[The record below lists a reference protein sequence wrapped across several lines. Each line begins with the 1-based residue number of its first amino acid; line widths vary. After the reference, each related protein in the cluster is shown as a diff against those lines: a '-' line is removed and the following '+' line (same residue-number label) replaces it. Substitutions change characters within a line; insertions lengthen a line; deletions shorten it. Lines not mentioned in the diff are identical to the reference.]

1 MQFKKKND
9 QPEETPLWLKILKGF
24 FRFFGRAFVTVL
36 SVIIISGCIIG
47 CVLATVIL
55 GMVDDAEVVDLD
67 QLELSYTTIIYTKD
81 SETGVYVEDTKL
93 YGESGKL
100 IWADYEQFPD
110 YLIDTVV
117 AAEDKRFWQHQ
128 GVDFA
133 RTIQATLDFLT
144 GGDSGGGSTITQ
156 QLIKNVTGANEVRI
170 DRKVKEIFNALALE
184 KQYSKQQILEA
195 YLNVIALGYNTKGVQ
210 AAANMYYDKDI
221 SELTL
226 PECAGLIAITNNPSI
241 FEPFGHPE
249 NNKERREYI
258 YGEMLENK
266 YISEAEYNTL
276 CEVDIVTSKGQVTG
290 KESGK
295 YTSWFIDY
303 VIDDVISDLMDEYGW
318 DKETA
323 SYNLYNGGY
332 RIYATVDNRI
342 QGIVE
347 DYYENPD
354 GFPKVRNEVQP
365 DSAFVILNFDG
376 EVVAIVGGKGEKTG
390 SRLFN
395 IAASGKRHIGS
406 TIKPISSYALAIEND
421 LITFSTV
428 ITDEPI
434 YKAGETIGSTTFRAD
449 WPINYYAGYMGD
461 VPVDVAVQR
470 SINTIPV
477 KLVTLLTPRTVF
489 DFLTQKL
496 HISTLIDSGPNNDVA
511 VAPMALGSFTE
522 GVTPLELAGA
532 YQMIGNGGL
541 YIEPHSY
548 TKVLDSEGAVILTAN
563 TAPERVISAET
574 ATILNKLCQRVVYGP
589 RGTASPTA
597 QIPGFTVAGKTGSAS
612 DNTDLWFVGMTPQYL
627 GVCWLGYSEGMKE
640 IKYNSYP
647 TPVIWQAIMKQ
658 VMVGED
664 PSVKFPESAN
674 VVSATYC
681 AASGDLAGSACT
693 ETATGWYKKDNLP
706 GNCTRC
712 YGGSGGIWDIPSES
726 GSDEEES
733 SGVRDI
739 LQNLFG

>member
-1 MQFKKKND
+1 MQFKKNND
-9 QPEETPLWLKILKGF
+9 QPKEKPVWVKILKAIM
-24 FRFFGRAFVTVL
+24 RFFARALVTVL
-36 SVIIISGCIIG
+36 SVFIISGCIIG
-47 CVLATVIL
+47 CVLATVVL
-55 GMVDDAEVVDLD
+55 GMVDDADVIDLD

-81 SETGVYVEDTKL
+81 SETGVFVEDTKL

-100 IWADYEQFPD
+100 IWADYDQFPD

-133 RTIQATLDFLT
+133 RTIQATLSFLS

-184 KQYSKQQILEA
+184 KKYSKQQILEA

-226 PECAGLIAITNNPSI
+226 AECAGLIAITNNPSI
-241 FEPFGHPE
+241 YEPFGHPE
-249 NNKERREYI
+249 NNKGRREYI
-258 YGEMLENK
+258 YSEMLEVG
-266 YISEAEYNTL
+266 YIDRAEYDTL
-276 CEVDIVTSKGQVTG
+276 CDVDIVTSKGQVTG

-303 VIDDVISDLMDEYGW
+303 VIDEVIGDLMDEYGW
-318 DKETA
+318 DYSTA
-323 SYNLYNGGY
+323 QYNLYNGGY
-332 RIYATVDNRI
+332 RIYATVDNKI
-342 QGIVE
+342 QNIVE
-347 DYYENPD
+347 DYYENVD

-365 DSAFVILNFDG
+365 DSAFVILNYDG

-395 IAASGKRHIGS
+395 IAAHGKRHIGS
-406 TIKPISSYALAIEND
+406 TIKPISSYALGIEND

-434 YKAGETIGSTTFRAD
+434 YKEGETMGSTTFKSD
-449 WPINYYAGYMGD
+449 WPVNYFEGYMGD
-461 VPVDVAVQR
+461 VTVRTAVAR

-496 HISTLIDSGPNNDVA
+496 HITTLVDSGTNNDVA
-511 VAPMALGSFTE
+511 VAPMALGSFTQ
-522 GVTPLELAGA
+522 GVSPIELAGA

-548 TKVLDSEGAVILTAN
+548 TKVLDSEGAVVLTAN

-574 ATILNKLCQRVVYGP
+574 SMILNKLCQEVVYGQY
-589 RGTASPTA
+589 GTANSSA

-640 IKYNSYP
+640 IKYSTYP

-658 VMVGED
+658 VMKGED
-664 PSVKFPESAN
+664 PSVTFPESSN

-681 AASGDLAGSACT
+681 VASGDLAGSSCA
-693 ETATGWYKKDNLP
+693 ETLTGWYKKDNLP

-712 YGGSGGIWDIPSES
+712 YGNSNGIWDIPSGSES
-726 GSDEEES
+726 NQEES
-733 SGVRDI
+733 SGIRDF
-739 LQNLFG
+739 FG

>member
-1 MQFKKKND
+1 MPSKKNSD
-9 QPEETPLWLKILKGF
+9 EPKKTPVWLKAIKGF
-24 FRFFGRAFVTVL
+24 FRFIGRAIVTVL

-55 GMVDDAEVVDLD
+55 GMVDDAEVIDLD

-81 SETGVYVEDTKL
+81 ADTGVYVEDTKL

-100 IWADYEQFPD
+100 IWASYDEFPD
-110 YLIDTVV
+110 YLIDATV

-133 RTIQATLDFLT
+133 RTIQATLGFLT
-144 GGDSGGGSTITQ
+144 GGDMGGGSTITQ
-156 QLIKNVTGANEVRI
+156 QLIKNVTGEKDVRI

-184 KQYSKQQILEA
+184 KKYSKEQILEA
-195 YLNVIALGYNTKGVQ
+195 YLNVIALGYNTCGVQ
-210 AAANMYYDKDI
+210 AAANMYFDKDV

-226 PECAGLIAITNNPSI
+226 AECAGLVAITNNPSI
-241 FEPFGHPE
+241 YEPFGHPE
-249 NNKERREYI
+249 NNKNRREYI
-258 YGEMLENK
+258 YSEMLEVG
-266 YISEAEYNTL
+266 YITEDEYDAL
-276 CEVDIVTSKGQVTG
+276 CETDIVTSKGQVTNQ
-290 KESGK
+290 SSSK

-303 VIDDVISDLMDEYGW
+303 VIDEVIGDLMDEYGW
-318 DKETA
+318 DYDTA
-323 SYNLYNGGY
+323 EYNLYNGGY
-332 RIYATVDNRI
+332 RIYTTVDNRI
-342 QGIVE
+342 QNIVE
-347 DYYENPD
+347 EYYENPD
-354 GFPKVRNEVQP
+354 GFPKVKNAEQP
-365 DSAFVILNFDG
+365 DSAFVILNYDG

-395 IAASGKRHIGS
+395 IASDGKRHIGS

-421 LITFSTV
+421 LITYSTV

-434 YKAGETIGSTTFRAD
+434 YKEGETVGSTTFSAD
-449 WPINYYAGYMGD
+449 WPVNYYAGYLGD
-461 VPVDVAVQR
+461 VTIDEAVQR

-496 HISTLIDSGPNNDVA
+496 HISTLVETGSNNDVA
-511 VAPMALGSFTE
+511 VAPMALGSFTQ

-548 TKVLDSEGAVILTAN
+548 TEVLDSEGAVILKAN

-589 RGTASPTA
+589 HGTGSTA
-597 QIPGFTVAGKTGSAS
+597 AISGYTVAGKTGSAS

-627 GVCWLGYSEGMKE
+627 GVVWLGYAEGMKE
-640 IKYNSYP
+640 IKYSQYP
-647 TPVIWQAIMKQ
+647 TPIIWQAIMKK

-664 PSVKFPESAN
+664 PTVTFPESTN

-681 AASGDLAGSACT
+681 MKSGDLAGGACT
-693 ETATGWYKKDNLP
+693 ETATGWYKKSNMP
-706 GNCTRC
+706 GTCTEC
-712 YGGSGGIWDIPSES
+712 YGYSSIWGDD
-726 GSDEEES
+726 DEEYINP
-733 SGVRDI
+733 GVTI
-739 LQNLFG
+739 VG

>member
-1 MQFKKKND
+1 MRSKNKG
-9 QPEETPLWLKILKGF
+9 EAPLWLKIVRGF
-24 FRFFGRAFVTVL
+24 FRFLGRAFVTVL
-36 SVIIISGCIIG
+36 SVFIISGCIIG

-81 SETGVYVEDTKL
+81 PETGVYVEDTKL
-93 YGESGKL
+93 YGENGKL
-100 IWADYEQFPD
+100 IWADYDQFPD

-117 AAEDKRFWQHQ
+117 AAEDKRFWHHQ

-133 RTIQATLDFLT
+133 RTIQATTDFLT
-144 GGDSGGGSTITQ
+144 GSDSGGGSTITQ

-184 KQYSKQQILEA
+184 KKYSKQQILEA
-195 YLNVIALGYNTKGVQ
+195 YLNVIALGYNTRGVQ

-221 SELTL
+221 SELTIQ
-226 PECAGLIAITNNPSI
+226 ECAGLISITNNPSI

-249 NNKERREYI
+249 NNKERRRYI
-258 YGEMLENK
+258 YGEMMEMG
-266 YISEAEYNTL
+266 YIDRTEYDSL
-276 CEVDIVTSKGQVTG
+276 CESDIVTSKGQVTG
-290 KESGK
+290 KASGK

-303 VIDDVISDLMDEYGW
+303 VIDDVIDDLMDEYGW
-318 DKETA
+318 DKKTA
-323 SYNLYNGGY
+323 QYNLYNNGY

-342 QGIVE
+342 QKIVE
-347 DYYENPD
+347 DYYENPE
-354 GFPKVRNEVQP
+354 GFPKVRNSEQP
-365 DSAFVILNFDG
+365 DSAFVVLNYQG

-395 IAASGKRHIGS
+395 IAAHGKRHIGS

-421 LITFSTV
+421 LITFSSV

-434 YKAGETIGSTTFRAD
+434 YKAGETIGSTTFKAD
-449 WPINYYAGYMGD
+449 WPINYFEGYMGD
-461 VPVDVAVQR
+461 VTVRTAVAR

-477 KLVTLLTPRTVF
+477 KLVTFMTPRTVF

-496 HISTLIDSGPNNDVA
+496 HITTLVETGANNDVA
-511 VAPMALGSFTE
+511 VAPMALGSFTK
-522 GVTPLELAGA
+522 GVPPIELAGA

-574 ATILNKLCQRVVYGP
+574 SMILNKLCQEVVYGAN
-589 RGTASPTA
+589 GTANPTA
-597 QIPGFTVAGKTGSAS
+597 QIPGYTVAGKTGSAS

-627 GVCWLGYSEGMKE
+627 GVCWLGFKETMTAIDYSQ
-640 IKYNSYP
+640 YP
-647 TPVIWQAIMKQ
+647 TPIIWQAIMKK
-658 VMVGED
+658 VMATED
-664 PSVKFPESAN
+664 PNVKFPESSN

-681 AASGDLAGSACT
+681 LASGDLAGPSCA
-693 ETATGWYKKDNLP
+693 ETGIGWYKKTNLP
-706 GNCTRC
+706 GNCTKC
-712 YGGSGGIWDIPSES
+712 YGF
-726 GSDEEES
+726 S
-733 SGVRDI
+733 SGIQDIYGDNGHGSSGFRDI
-739 LQNLFG
+739 VG